1 VKTWTLT
8 NLLAAFPARR
18 ILVVG
23 DVILDE
29 YLWGEVRRISPE
41 APVPVVEIRSRTFVP
56 GGAGNAAANVVS
68 LGGKALLGGVAGR
81 DHAVDQLRE
90 ALARQGVDAGGLVP
104 DSERATTTKTRLI
117 AHGQQVV
124 RMDSEQRT
132 PLPRPVEDAL
142 LRWVDSHVPEADACI
157 LSDYG
162 KGVISNR
169 VAEHVIRVAR
179 QADKPVIVDPK
190 GTNYVKYRGATVVK
204 PNIHEV
210 QRALKEDIEDDSG
223 LLEASRRLVDLL
235 EGAALL
241 ITRGPEGMSLFR
253 TGFAPVHI
261 ATVARHVFDV
271 TGAGDTVVSTLAMA
285 LAAGSAL
292 EQAVHLANRAAGIV
306 VGKRGTATVMLDELR
321 ESALLDSNA
330 AEAQTPVSDR
340 A

>member
-1 VKTWTLT
+1 MLTLT
-8 NLLAAFPARR
+8 NLLAGFPVRR
-18 ILVVG
+18 VLVVG

-29 YLWGEVRRISPE
+29 YLWGDVRRISPE
-41 APVPVVEIRSRTFVP
+41 APVPVVEIRSRTFVS
-56 GGAGNAAANVVS
+56 GGAGNAAANIVS
-68 LGGKALLGGVAGR
+68 LGGRALLGGVAGR

-90 ALARQGVDAGGLVP
+90 ALVRQGVDAGGLVL

-132 PLPRPVEDAL
+132 PLPQPVEDGL
-142 LRWVDSHVPEADACI
+142 LRWIDSHLPEADACI

-169 VAEHVIRVAR
+169 VAEHVIRFAR
-179 QADKPVIVDPK
+179 RGNKPVIVDPK
-190 GTNYVKYRGATVVK
+190 GSNYAKYRGATVVK

-210 QRALKEDIEDDSG
+210 QQALKEEIEDDDG
-223 LLEASRRLVDLL
+223 LLDASRRLADFL

-241 ITRGPEGMSLFR
+241 ITRGPAGMSLFR
-253 TGFAPVHI
+253 TGLAPVHI

-292 EQAVHLANRAAGIV
+292 EDAVHLANRAAGIV
-306 VGKRGTATVMLDELR
+306 VGKRGTATVTLEELR
-321 ESALLDSNA
+321 ASVLLDP
-330 AEAQTPVSDR
+330 AEAQTP
-340 A
+340 APKPG

>member
-1 VKTWTLT
+1 VKTLALSK
-8 NLLAAFPARR
+8 LLAAFPARR

-41 APVPVVEIRSRTFVP
+41 APVPIVEIRSRTYVP

-68 LGGKALLGGVAGR
+68 LGGQAFLGGVAGR
-81 DHAVDQLRE
+81 DHPVEQLRE
-90 ALARQGVDAGGLVP
+90 ALTRQGVDTGGLVL
-104 DSERATTTKTRLI
+104 DSERSTTTKTRLI

-132 PLPRPVEDAL
+132 LLPPPVEDTL
-142 LRWVDSHVPEADACI
+142 LRWIDSHLSRADAYI

-169 VAEHVIRVAR
+169 VAEHIIQGAR
-179 QADKPVIVDPK
+179 ERRKPVIVDPK
-190 GTNYVKYRGATVVK
+190 GTNYAKYRGATVVK

-210 QRALKEDIEDDSG
+210 QHVLKEEIEDNAG
-223 LLEASRRLVDLL
+223 LLEASRRLADLL
-235 EGAALL
+235 DGAALL

-253 TGFAPVHI
+253 PGLAPLHI
-261 ATVARHVFDV
+261 AAVARNVFDV

-292 EQAVHLANRAAGIV
+292 EQAVHLANQAAGIV

-321 ESALLDSNA
+321 AGALSL
-330 AEAQTPVSDR
+330 AE
-340 A
+340 